1 MFSRRT
7 RLWLRCESPGVM
19 GVTAQSGIAS
29 FLIEGGK
36 HVRNTHPS
44 GKAGRFIAVALISLG
59 LITAACSKKDD
70 GGSTDGGNTTET
82 TVTGET
88 TETTAGSTD
97 TTAAPETTVAA
108 AKPVYGGTLVVSGE
122 AEVANAWTPA
132 AMQCDSYCQ
141 QRARSFYDPVVV
153 LGEDLQPHGLLV
165 TDWTHNDDYTVWDF
179 NVREGIKFHDGT
191 PLDAAAIVKNLQV
204 AGQGLL
210 LGAALKDIAHNAD
223 GSLDITVT
231 SPMSFQVKTGFN
243 GDVTKP
249 LPWPGMP
256 NSLGT
261 QWGLIASPK
270 WLDDVAAGKA
280 DQTLAVGTGP
290 FIVKSYAPR
299 DKLVVERNPDY
310 WQKDADGNQL
320 PYLDGIEF
328 RVIEDSETAA
338 DALRNGDIDIF
349 STSAAQVI
357 TDFRETPDEFPMIEQ
372 DQLVETNYILI
383 DLDKPGALQNKDV
396 RCALSLGIDR
406 QELIDATAGGILKP
420 ANGLFSPGQQGY
432 LEDNGGFTTF
442 DPDTASKLIADYEA
456 ANGPVAVDYGTTTSQ
471 INAQVAELL
480 KGYWEAI
487 GVDFTY
493 TQVPQ
498 DSFIT
503 NALFGDPGF
512 FMYGWRNHAG
522 TTVDGQYFWWHSAN
536 AAPDGGLALNFGRV
550 RDPLVD
556 KGLEEARS
564 ATDPAVAQAAA
575 ESVNK
580 QMASQCYQIPTSWTL
595 WGTPH
600 KPGINGLG
608 GGWVLPDGAASRDGA
623 GFSGQFWTQAIW
635 IDPNA

>member
-1 MFSRRT
+1 M
-7 RLWLRCESPGVM
+7 P
-19 GVTAQSGIAS
+19 
-29 FLIEGGK
+29 
-36 HVRNTHPS
+36 
-44 GKAGRFIAVALISLG
+44 
-59 LITAACSKKDD
+59 
-70 GGSTDGGNTTET
+70 
-82 TVTGET
+82 
-88 TETTAGSTD
+88 ETTAP
-97 TTAAPETTVAA
+97 AE
-108 AKPVYGGTLVVSGE
+108 KPVYGGTLVVSGE

-153 LGEDLQPHGLLV
+153 IGDDLKPHGLLV
-165 TDWTHNDDYTVWDF
+165 ESWTNNADFTQFDFTV
-179 NVREGIKFHDGT
+179 RAGIKFHDGT

-204 AGQGLL
+204 AGAGLL
-210 LGAALKDIAHNAD
+210 LGAALKDIGKLCDGQPCTAAQLAD
-223 GSLDITVT
+223 ATVT
-231 SPMSFQVKTGFN
+231 KTLAIEATGDMSFSVKTGFN
-243 GDVTKP
+243 GDLAQP
-249 LPWPGMP
+249 LPWPGFP
-256 NSLGT
+256 NALGT
-261 QWGLIASPK
+261 QWGLIASPT
-270 WLDDVAAGKA
+270 WLDAVTAGTA
-280 DQTLAVGTGP
+280 DPTAAVGTGP
-290 FIVKSYAPR
+290 FIVESYAPR
-299 DKLVVERNPDY
+299 DKLVVKRNPDY
-310 WQKDADGNQL
+310 WQKDAEGNQL

-338 DALRNGDIDIF
+338 DALRSGDIDIF

-357 TDFRETPDEFPMIEQ
+357 NDFRADADAYPMVEQ
-372 DQLVETNYILI
+372 DQFVETNYILI
-383 DLDKPGALQNKDV
+383 DLDKKGPLQDKNV
-396 RCALSLGIDR
+396 RCALSMAIDR
-406 QELIDATAGGILKP
+406 QDLIDATAGGILKP

-432 LEDNGGFTTF
+432 LEDNGGSTNY
-442 DPDTASKLIADYEA
+442 DPDTAKQLIADYEA
-456 ANGPVAVDYGTTTSQ
+456 ANGPVSVDYGTTTSQ

-522 TTVDGQYFWWHSAN
+522 VKIDSQYFWWHSAN

-550 RDPLVD
+550 RDPIVD

-564 ATDPAVAQAAA
+564 ATDDAAGEAAA

-600 KPGINGLG
+600 KPSVKGLST
-608 GGWVLPDGAASRDGA
+608 WTLPDGAKSRDGA
-623 GFSGQFWTQAIW
+623 GFSGQFWTQTLW